1 MDLAL
6 PEWVALLVRWAHV
19 VVGAAWIGTSFYF
32 NWLNDTIRKP
42 DPPEAGVAGDL
53 WAIHGGGFY
62 RIAKYDVDAQPIP
75 EALHWFK
82 WEAYSTWLTGMVLLV
97 LVYYVGASVYM
108 VDREVAD
115 IAPAVAIAIGIG
127 TLVAGWL
134 LYEVLCRT
142 SLVKYEHAFAIVGV
156 LLIAAAAFAL
166 SRALSGRAAFMHVG
180 AMLGT
185 IMAGNV
191 FRAIIP
197 AQHALVRARK
207 ESRAPDVAISKHAGL
222 RSRHN
227 NYLTLPVLF
236 VMVSNHYPLTFG
248 SRWSWLVLTGITV
261 AGMAVRHWFNVRERH
276 RNPVWL
282 LGGAAVALALT
293 IFVTAAGRATRQA
306 SPGGNARADGVPAVP
321 FSAARA
327 VMDQRCRNCHSA
339 APTNPLFTEAPLG
352 VKFDTP
358 EQIASMAQRI
368 HLRAVEQRTMP
379 VGNVTNMTE
388 AERALL
394 GAWIRDGARL
404 TAGAEK
410 RD

>member
-6 PEWVALLVRWAHV
+6 SEWLALLVRWAHV

-42 DPPEAGVAGDL
+42 DTPEAGVAGDL

-62 RIAKYDVDAQPIP
+62 RIAKYDVDAEPIP
-75 EALHWFK
+75 ESLHWFK
-82 WEAYSTWLTGMVLLV
+82 WEAYSTWLTGMGLLV

-108 VDREVAD
+108 VDRDVAD
-115 IAPAVAIAIGIG
+115 ISASQAIGIG
-127 TLVAGWL
+127 VGTLVGGWL
-134 LYEVLCRT
+134 VYDLLCRT
-142 SLVKYEHAFAIVGV
+142 ALVTRERAFALVGV
-156 LLIAAAAFAL
+156 LLVAAASFAL
-166 SRALSGRAAFMHVG
+166 SRVLSGRAAFMHIG

-191 FRAIIP
+191 FRVIIP

-207 ESRAPDVAISKHAGL
+207 EARAPDVAVATHAGL

-227 NYLTLPVLF
+227 NYLALPVLF

-261 AGMAVRHWFNVRERH
+261 AGMAVRHWFNVRGR
-276 RNPVWL
+276 RTNGAWL
-282 LGGAAVALALT
+282 LGGATVVLALT
-293 IFVTAAGRATRQA
+293 MLVTAAGRAPRQA
-306 SPGGNARADGVPAVP
+306 ALVTGTMREGTPSVP
-321 FSAARA
+321 FSTARA
-327 VMDQRCRNCHSA
+327 VMDQRCRTCHSA
-339 APTNPLFTEAPLG
+339 APTNTTFTAAPLG
-352 VKFDTP
+352 VMFDTP
-358 EQIASMAQRI
+358 EQIVSMAQRI
-368 HLRAVEQRTMP
+368 HVRAVEQRTMP
-379 VGNVTNMTE
+379 MGNVTGMTD

-404 TAGAEK
+404 
-410 RD
+410 R